1 MIDNVY
7 TLAGEYALRTKENIF
22 LTGKAGTGK
31 TTFLHKLKSETNKQ
45 IAVVAPTGV
54 AAINAGGTTIHSFFQ
69 IPFNPFIP
77 TIAGKRDLMDKIKM
91 RSQRRKLLQELELLV
106 IDEIS
111 MVRCDT
117 LDAIDTVLRQI
128 RHQYHEP
135 FGGVQVLFI
144 GDLFQLS
151 PVAVDEEWQLLSQYY
166 SSPYFFHSQVINQN
180 PPVQLELDKV
190 FRQSNADFISL
201 LNEIRNNCTTQAGF
215 DLLMQRYQPGFKA
228 KPSDN
233 YITLTTHNYKADK
246 INAEELEKVKG
257 EKKIIKAKVEGD
269 FSEKIYPTD
278 ADLVLKTGAKVM
290 VIRNDS
296 ETPRRYYN
304 GKTGIIKEFKESTIL
319 VHFPDDNQDIE
330 IAPVDWENIRYRV
343 NEQNNHIEEDI
354 IGKFTQYPLRLA
366 WAITI
371 HKSQGLTFEKAII
384 DAGDAFSPGQVYV
397 ALSRCRNLEGMVLV
411 SQIHNSIL
419 KNNTE
424 ILKYD
429 LNRPPVDL
437 LKNQLQNSKQNYIQH
452 LISALFDY
460 NRESGIIRRISK
472 FYEENNASFN
482 EETQEYLIGIQE
494 KLNELTEIGQKFK
507 KHLAEI
513 MSQVP
518 VNETYLAE
526 RMQAASGYFN
536 DKIHDLQKHI
546 ADIRTSTD
554 NRELAGEMTEALKFV
569 YEHAELKNFIMKR
582 VKFPFDSE
590 AFLDIKTKFLVPT
603 MSFNAYSGYQKSGKI
618 KVNYPALYAKL
629 VGLRNDLADEE
640 NIPVYLIAANK
651 SLIEM
656 ADYLPLNEKDLM
668 NIHGFG
674 KNKVKKYGSMFLD
687 AIQDFIFEN
696 NLSSRMH
703 EKAPE
708 KTSKGKKKTKKS

>member
-1 MIDNVY
+1 MIENVY
-7 TLAGEYALRTKENIF
+7 TLAGDYALRTKENIF

-31 TTFLHKLKSETNKQ
+31 TTFLHRLKTETNKQ
-45 IAVVAPTGV
+45 MAVVAPTGV

-77 TIAGKRDLMDKIKM
+77 TLSGKRDLMDKIKM

-117 LDAIDTVLRQI
+117 LDAIDTVLRQV
-128 RHQYHEP
+128 RHQYQEP
-135 FGGVQVLFI
+135 FGGVQVIFI

-166 SSPYFFHSQVINQN
+166 ASPYFFHSQVIGQH
-180 PPVQLELDKV
+180 PPIQLELDKV
-190 FRQSNADFISL
+190 FRQSNAEFINL

-215 DLLMQRYQPGFKA
+215 NLLMQRYQPGFK
-228 KPSDN
+228 PGPDEN

-246 INAEELEKVKG
+246 INAEELEKIKG
-257 EKKIIKAKVEGD
+257 EKKIIKAKIEGD
-269 FSEKIYPTD
+269 FSERIYPTD
-278 ADLVLKTGAKVM
+278 VDLVLKTGAKVM

-304 GKTGIIKEFKESTIL
+304 GKTGIIKEFKENTIL
-319 VHFPDDNQDIE
+319 VHFPDENQDVE
-330 IAPVDWENIRYRV
+330 IAPVDWENIRYSV

-371 HKSQGLTFEKAII
+371 HKSQGLTFDKAII

-397 ALSRCRNLEGMVLV
+397 ALSRCRSLEGIILV
-411 SQIHNSIL
+411 SQIHNNVL
-419 KNNTE
+419 KNNPE

-429 LNRPPVDL
+429 QIRPPVSV
-437 LKNQLQNSKQNYIQH
+437 LKNQLQHARQRYIQY
-452 LISALFDY
+452 LLSGLFDY
-460 NRESGIIRRISK
+460 KKETGVINRIIR
-472 FYEENNASFN
+472 FYEENSTSFN
-482 EETQEYLIGIQE
+482 EETRDYLSEILE
-494 KLNELTEIGQKFK
+494 KLHELSEIGQKFQ
-507 KHLAEI
+507 KHLSDI
-513 MSQVP
+513 ISQIP

-526 RMQAASGYFN
+526 RMLAAAQYFD
-536 DKIHDLQKHI
+536 DKIRALQKHI

-554 NRELAGEMTEALKFV
+554 NRELASEMTDALKFV
-569 YEHAELKNFIMKR
+569 YEQADLKIFIIKR
-582 VKFPFDSE
+582 IKFPFDSE
-590 AFLDIKTKFLVPT
+590 AFLKIKMQYLVPA

-618 KVNYPALYAKL
+618 TVNYPALYAKL

-640 NIPVYLIAANK
+640 NMPVYLIAANK

-656 ADYLPLNEKDLM
+656 ADYLPSGEKDLM

-687 AIQDFIFEN
+687 VIQDFMFEN